1 MGVLSE
7 EEFADKKKVLLD
19 DLDVLSASDDPIKK
33 CCYLSGALMFSLKI
47 AFDRV
52 LQIIGRL
59 SFRATNASISENAVQ
74 DGVQKYCDKFSKC

>member
-1 MGVLSE
+1 MLTRPS
-7 EEFADKKKVLLD
+7 FKKSLIVEQFQVNYLK
-19 DLDVLSASDDPIKK
+19 LDVLSASDDPIKK

-59 SFRATNASISENAVQ
+59 SFRATNANISENAVQ
-74 DGVQKYCDKFSKC
+74 DGTDSF

>member
-1 MGVLSE
+1 
-7 EEFADKKKVLLD
+7 
-19 DLDVLSASDDPIKK
+19 
-33 CCYLSGALMFSLKI
+33 MFSLKI

-59 SFRATNASISENAVQ
+59 SFRATDANISENAVQ